1 MHPIIGTCP
10 VCGESLDV
18 TRLHCRSCDT
28 AIEGRFS
35 IGPFERLTPEQL
47 AFAETFIRAE
57 GKLNRMSDLM
67 DMSYPTLRS
76 RLHELIRALGYE
88 VGGEDEPDETISDE
102 ERRQILSELEQG
114 KLSPEEAMQR
124 LQGA

>member
-1 MHPIIGTCP
+1 MHPLIGTCP
-10 VCGESLDV
+10 VCGENLDV

-47 AFAETFIRAE
+47 NFAETFIRAE
-57 GKLNRMSDLM
+57 GKLNRMSELM

-88 VGGEDEPDETISDE
+88 VGQDEEPVEPIGDD